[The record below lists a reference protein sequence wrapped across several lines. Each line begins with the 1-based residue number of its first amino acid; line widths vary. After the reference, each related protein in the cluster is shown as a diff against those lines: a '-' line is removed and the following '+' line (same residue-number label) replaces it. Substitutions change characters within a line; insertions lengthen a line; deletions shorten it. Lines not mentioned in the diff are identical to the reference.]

1 MTTPTTNILLGL
13 DLAAALAGRVLQ
25 LIQAASTAH
34 AEGRDLTSD
43 ELQKFVEAD
52 DAARGRLQLKIDAAR
67 AAGQ

>member
-1 MTTPTTNILLGL
+1 MTTNAANILLGL

-34 AEGRDLTSD
+34 AEGRDLTAD

-52 DAARGRLQLKIDAAR
+52 DLARDRLQAKIDAAKK
-67 AAGQ
+67 AGG